1 MILTRRTVLAA
12 GAVLITVPA
21 IACSAQ
27 PAGDDRRQAAS
38 GPVGQ
43 TRALAMTIHRNPG
56 CACCDTW
63 AALATKAG
71 YAVSI
76 ADDPAI
82 ADRKR
87 KLGVPDDLW
96 SCHTAEVGGVIL
108 EGHVPLES
116 LARLLGNRDHQIVGL
131 AVAGMPLGSPG
142 MEANGTVEP
151 YDVVAF
157 GRDRMRRVFARYP
170 PAPA

>member
-1 MILTRRTVLAA
+1 MILTRRRVLAA

-27 PAGDDRRQAAS
+27 PGSGDRRQA
-38 GPVGQ
+38 GPG
-43 TRALAMTIHRNPG
+43 TPGRTEALAMTIHRNPG
-56 CACCDTW
+56 CACCDAW
-63 AALATKAG
+63 AALATRAG

-76 ADDPAI
+76 ADDPTI
-82 ADRKR
+82 VDRKR

-96 SCHTAEVGGVIL
+96 SCHTAEVGGVVL
-108 EGHVPLES
+108 EGHVPLED
-116 LARLLGNRDHQIVGL
+116 LDRLLRDRDQQILGL

-151 YDVVAF
+151 FDVVAF
-157 GRDRMRRVFARYP
+157 GRDGMRRVFARYP